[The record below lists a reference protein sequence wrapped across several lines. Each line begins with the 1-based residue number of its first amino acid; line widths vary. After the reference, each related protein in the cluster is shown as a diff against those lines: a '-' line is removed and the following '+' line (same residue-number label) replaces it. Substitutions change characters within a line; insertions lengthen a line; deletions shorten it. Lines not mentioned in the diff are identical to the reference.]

1 MGIIIHLIPVG
12 VIMDDK
18 EVAERIDQI
27 KKQMDLLLND
37 TSVPK
42 NVKSAIKEA
51 KDHLNEQADDV
62 VRVSSAIY
70 SIDSISNDIN
80 LPAQAR
86 TAVWNVLSMLES
98 IKTSN

>member
-1 MGIIIHLIPVG
+1 
-12 VIMDDK
+12 MDDK
-18 EVAERIDQI
+18 EVAELIESI
-27 KKQMDLLLND
+27 KKQMDFLLTD

-51 KDHLNEQADDV
+51 RENLNKQEDYV

-70 SIDSISNDIN
+70 NIDSISNDIN

-86 TAVWNVLSMLES
+86 TAVWSILSMLES
-98 IKTSN
+98 IKTETSN

>member
-1 MGIIIHLIPVG
+1 
-12 VIMDDK
+12 MDDK
-18 EVAERIDQI
+18 EVAELIDQI
-27 KKQMDLLLND
+27 KMQMDFLLND

-51 KDHLNEQADDV
+51 KEHLLTSDDYV

-70 SIDSISNDIN
+70 KIDSISNDIN

-86 TAVWNVLSMLES
+86 TSVWSILSMLES
-98 IKTSN
+98 IKTETSN

>member
-1 MGIIIHLIPVG
+1 L
-12 VIMDDK
+12 DDK
-18 EVAERIDQI
+18 EVVELIDQI
-27 KKQMDLLLND
+27 KRQMDFLLSD

-51 KDHLNEQADDV
+51 RDHLNEQGDYV

-70 SIDSISNDIN
+70 NIDSISNDIN

-86 TAVWNVLSMLES
+86 TGVWNILSMLES
-98 IKTSN
+98 IKTETTGSS

>member
-1 MGIIIHLIPVG
+1 MN
-12 VIMDDK
+12 DE
-18 EVAERIDQI
+18 EVAELIDQI
-27 KKQMDLLLND
+27 KRQIDMLLSD

-42 NVKSAIKEA
+42 NVKSAVKQA
-51 KDHLNEQADDV
+51 KDHLSSDGDYV

-70 SIDSISNDIN
+70 SMDSISNDIN

-86 TAVWNVLSMLES
+86 TGVWSILSMLES

>member
-1 MGIIIHLIPVG
+1 
-12 VIMDDK
+12 MDDK
-18 EVAERIDQI
+18 EVVELIDQI
-27 KKQMDLLLND
+27 KRQMDFLLSD

-51 KDHLNEQADDV
+51 RDHLSEQGDYI

-70 SIDSISNDIN
+70 NIDAISNDIN

-86 TAVWNVLSMLES
+86 TGVWNILSMLES
-98 IKTSN
+98 IKTETSS

>member
-1 MGIIIHLIPVG
+1 MFYTN
-12 VIMDDK
+12 DK
-18 EVAERIDQI
+18 EVAELIDRI
-27 KKQMDLLLND
+27 KKQMDLLLTD

-51 KDHLNEQADDV
+51 RDNLSKEDEEI

-70 SIDSISNDIN
+70 NIDGISNDIN

-86 TAVWNVLSMLES
+86 TSVWNILSMLES
-98 IKTSN
+98 IKTQ

>member
-1 MGIIIHLIPVG
+1 MN
-12 VIMDDK
+12 DK
-18 EVAERIDQI
+18 EVAELIDQI
-27 KKQMDLLLND
+27 KRQMDMLLND

-42 NVKSAIKEA
+42 NVKSAMKEA
-51 KDHLNEQADDV
+51 KDNLGNEGDYV

-70 SIDSISNDIN
+70 SVDSISNDIN

-86 TAVWNVLSMLES
+86 TVVWNILSMLES

>member
-1 MGIIIHLIPVG
+1 
-12 VIMDDK
+12 
-18 EVAERIDQI
+18 
-27 KKQMDLLLND
+27 MDLLLSD

-51 KDHLNEQADDV
+51 RDNLSKEDEEI

-70 SIDSISNDIN
+70 NIDGISNDIN

-86 TAVWNVLSMLES
+86 TAVWNILSMLES
-98 IKTSN
+98 IKTQ

>member
-1 MGIIIHLIPVG
+1 
-12 VIMDDK
+12 
-18 EVAERIDQI
+18 
-27 KKQMDLLLND
+27 MDLLLSD

-51 KDHLNEQADDV
+51 RDNLSKEDEEI

-70 SIDSISNDIN
+70 NIDAISNDIN

-86 TAVWNVLSMLES
+86 TAVWDILSMLES
-98 IKTSN
+98 IKTQ

>member
-1 MGIIIHLIPVG
+1 
-12 VIMDDK
+12 MDDK
-18 EVAERIDQI
+18 EATEMIEQI
-27 KKQMDLLLND
+27 KRQMDFLLND

-51 KDHLNEQADDV
+51 RENLGKQEEYV

-70 SIDSISNDIN
+70 NIDSISNDIN

-86 TAVWNVLSMLES
+86 TAVWNILSMLES
-98 IKTSN
+98 IKTNA